1 MRLRGRRHWTEVVDV
16 KSVEYH
22 TSGPNTGGV
31 KSTTALHSGIS
42 ASVQPASNADVI
54 RHGLSTDRPVYW
66 VRFYESAPR
75 MGDHVIWQGQTYK
88 VESVSTGQDVDT
100 QLLVSLGAS

>member
-22 TSGPNTGGV
+22 TSGPSTGGV
-31 KSTTALHSGIS
+31 KSTTALHTGII

-54 RHGLSTDRPVYW
+54 SHGLSTDRPVYW
-66 VRFYESAPR
+66 VRFAESSPVV
-75 MGDHVIWQGQTYK
+75 GDHVIWEGQSYK
-88 VESVSTGQDVDT
+88 VETVSTGNNVDT
-100 QLLVSLGAS
+100 QLLVSLGAN